1 MALMLRVEYN
11 MISKPV
17 MSPTEEEDFFWN
29 AIEKS
34 NRSQS
39 SHWSDYNIEEH
50 LENLIGLLSHHTKEE
65 LIIFEKVFQEKMY
78 ELYTAN
84 IAELSIILENGYTTE
99 EGKIIFDDYISTDGF
114 IYFRCWLILK
124 GKQFFEEITE
134 DINAFINGKYSFD
147 IGDTWAEGLLYVSDE
162 AYSANHENQDNS
174 EIQDAVANLFPD
186 VIHYD
191 SLDGDMDGVPIG
203 GEDLQDTY
211 PQLVKEITD
220 LRNK

>member
-1 MALMLRVEYN
+1 
-11 MISKPV
+11 
-17 MSPTEEEDFFWN
+17 MSPQEEENFFWN
-29 AIEKS
+29 AIEIS

-39 SHWSDYNIEEH
+39 SHWSDYDIEEH
-50 LENLIGLLSHHTKEE
+50 LENLIELLSHHTKEE

-78 ELYTAN
+78 ELYTSN

-99 EGKIIFDDYISTDGF
+99 DGKIIFDDYISTDGF

-124 GKQFFEEITE
+124 GKQFFEEITK
-134 DINAFINGKYSFD
+134 DINAFINGKYSFN

-162 AYSANHENQDNS
+162 AYSVNHENQDNS

-191 SLDGDMDGVPIG
+191 SLDGEMHGVPRG
-203 GEDLQDTY
+203 GEDLQDIY
-211 PQLVKEITD
+211 SQLVKEITD
-220 LRNK
+220 LRNE